1 MTITP
6 TNGNLRQRWLR
17 NMERGKY
24 IIFEGGE
31 GCGKSTHSDFVLDY
45 LSKKGISAIKS
56 REPGG
61 VSEAEQI
68 RNVLLSKEN
77 TLHPLSELYLFQAAR
92 TEFFRKIIIPN
103 LEKGISVLSDR
114 SMYSS
119 EVYQGYAGGIDLKLI
134 KYLNKKSTF
143 GIKPDLT
150 IILDIDS
157 KKGLEKE
164 INSDRMALKGERFH
178 KKVNLGYR
186 EIAKNH
192 PNCLL
197 IPYIENKLEEMKS
210 LYIPKI
216 NELFGL

>member
-1 MTITP
+1 MK
-6 TNGNLRQRWLR
+6 
-17 NMERGKY
+17 RGKY

-31 GCGKSTHSDFVLDY
+31 GCGKSTHSDFVLNY
-45 LSKKGISAIKS
+45 LNKKGISAIKS

-103 LEKGISVLSDR
+103 LEKGSSVLSDR

-119 EVYQGYAGGIDLKLI
+119 EVYQGYAGGIDLELI
-134 KYLNKKSTF
+134 KSLNKKSTF
-143 GIKPDLT
+143 GIKPDLVVL
-150 IILDIDS
+150 IDIDP
-157 KKGLEKE
+157 KKGLERE
-164 INSDRMALKGERFH
+164 SNPDRMAKKGLDFH
-178 KKVNLGYR
+178 KKVNLGYLKV
-186 EIAKNH
+186 AKENYEFF
-192 PNCLL
+192 LVV
-197 IPYIENKLEEMKS
+197 PYIENGLEEMKS

-216 NELFGL
+216 NELFGV